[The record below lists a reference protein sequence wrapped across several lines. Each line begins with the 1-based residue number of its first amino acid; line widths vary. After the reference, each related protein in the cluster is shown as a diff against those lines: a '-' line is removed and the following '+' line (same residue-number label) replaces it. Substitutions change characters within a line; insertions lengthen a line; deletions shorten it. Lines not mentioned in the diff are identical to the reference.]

1 MSIDIKAKI
10 EELAAK
16 LQKDPAL
23 LQRFQSDPVKTLEQ
37 LTGVD
42 LPDEQLQP
50 LVTGLK
56 AKLAASDL
64 GEALGGQ
71 VYAGELLQGFHRV
84 VLKALQEGGV
94 LPELG
99 GQLLDLR
106 LDIHAH
112 KYAPF
117 SVRYAG
123 RARRQ
128 S

>member
-16 LQKDPAL
+16 LRKDPAL
-23 LQRFQSDPVKTLEQ
+23 LKRFQDDPVKTLEE

-64 GEALGGQ
+64 GEALGG
-71 VYAGELLQGFHRV
+71 
-84 VLKALQEGGV
+84 LKKL
-94 LPELG
+94 
-99 GQLLDLR
+99 
-106 LDIHAH
+106 
-112 KYAPF
+112 F
-117 SVRYAG
+117 
-123 RARRQ
+123 
-128 S
+128 